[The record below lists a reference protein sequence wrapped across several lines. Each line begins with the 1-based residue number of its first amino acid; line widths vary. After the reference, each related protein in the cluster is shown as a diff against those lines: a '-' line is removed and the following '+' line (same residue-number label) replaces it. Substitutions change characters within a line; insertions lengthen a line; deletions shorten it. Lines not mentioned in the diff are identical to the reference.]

1 MSAHCNSGASPQ
13 LRVRPRPLKAACR
26 QSCPVKHCSRTCPSR
41 KHCLPT
47 AAAPRF
53 YPPARCAIAIELLLT
68 DSLPITCLPAGE
80 LNFVLIGV
88 ILQLVSICTESTRL
102 TLVQLLLQSRG
113 LKLNPVTTM

>member
-1 MSAHCNSGASPQ
+1 MSGAACPQ
-13 LRVRPRPLKAACR
+13 TVATHVPVATLLAQGCIAWVHPPNSKMHYCHRAADTDPPP
-26 QSCPVKHCSRTCPSR
+26 CP
-41 KHCLPT
+41 
-47 AAAPRF
+47 
-53 YPPARCAIAIELLLT
+53 
-68 DSLPITCLPAGE
+68 CLPAGE